1 VFSRSTPD
9 GGRQSSDRRLMI
21 SDYLLLGLALIALC
35 LPTAVVLPGST
46 RERIRRAVRRQDD
59 GLLSLLRSPFNWID
73 LLRGAGGAWL
83 AKSTVFHFSSG
94 QDEMAMVFLAAQ
106 SLIYLVAVLA
116 QTLWLGSPLRFI
128 GPLFFLI
135 GLTLVIAGVQVG
147 GFAVALGLTCAL
159 MMRRLSLVF
168 LFVPVFLAVF
178 GKLFGQLGLS
188 LIVNA
193 AIFVLPLALAF
204 SFGVRLSYIRRPRL
218 PSPA

>member
-1 VFSRSTPD
+1 
-9 GGRQSSDRRLMI
+9 MN
-21 SDYLLLGLALIALC
+21 SDYVLLGLALIALC
-35 LPTAVVLPGST
+35 VPTAVVLPTST
-46 RERIRRAVRRQDD
+46 RERIRRAARRQDD

-83 AKSTVFHFSSG
+83 TKSTVFHFSSG
-94 QDEMAMVFLAAQ
+94 QDDLALVFLVAQ

-128 GPLFFLI
+128 GPLFFLT
-135 GLTLVIAGVQVG
+135 GLTLVVAGVQVG
-147 GFAVALGLTCAL
+147 GFALALGITCAL

-168 LFVPVFLAVF
+168 LFVPVFLGVF
-178 GKLFGQLGLS
+178 GKLFGQLGLG

-193 AIFVLPLALAF
+193 AIFAIPVALAF

-218 PSPA
+218 PSTA